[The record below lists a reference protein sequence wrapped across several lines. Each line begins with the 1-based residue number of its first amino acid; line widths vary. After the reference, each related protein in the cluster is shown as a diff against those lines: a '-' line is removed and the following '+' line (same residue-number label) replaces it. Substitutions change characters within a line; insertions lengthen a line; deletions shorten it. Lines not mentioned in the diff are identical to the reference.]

1 MHFLYEMAQKVAFF
15 LPLELIDHRLPELE
29 VRLRKHFL
37 SFLSNISYV
46 FVQACLGNMVVA
58 NMN

>member
-1 MHFLYEMAQKVAFF
+1 MAQKEACF

-37 SFLSNISYV
+37 SFLSNLSYV